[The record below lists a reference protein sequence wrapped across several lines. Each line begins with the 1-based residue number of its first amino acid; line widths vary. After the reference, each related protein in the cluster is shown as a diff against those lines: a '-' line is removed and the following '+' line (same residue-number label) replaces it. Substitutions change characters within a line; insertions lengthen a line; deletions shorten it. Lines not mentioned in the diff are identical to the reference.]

1 MYLRLNNG
9 ENELTLASVVKEIA
23 TRWRSS
29 SPKINK
35 RASERASERASR
47 KDNMTKILLSDLVK
61 KVNKE
66 NTPPEGWTEE
76 AKEGARIAASIGHEL
91 SDFSDS
97 GDDLEEL
104 ADIMNL
110 DSPRYD
116 NLKKKG

>member
-1 MYLRLNNG
+1 
-9 ENELTLASVVKEIA
+9 
-23 TRWRSS
+23 
-29 SPKINK
+29 
-35 RASERASERASR
+35 
-47 KDNMTKILLSDLVK
+47 MTKTTLSKLIK

-76 AKEGARIAASIGHEL
+76 AKAGASQAAAIGLSL
-91 SDFSDS
+91 SDLDDS
-97 GDDLEEL
+97 GDMAAEL

>member
-1 MYLRLNNG
+1 MKKKNRLV
-9 ENELTLASVVKEIA
+9 L
-23 TRWRSS
+23 
-29 SPKINK
+29 PKKAINQFI
-35 RASERASERASR
+35 EGV
-47 KDNMTKILLSDLVK
+47 DNA
-61 KVNKE
+61 
-66 NTPPEGWTEE
+66 PPEGWTEE

>member
-1 MYLRLNNG
+1 M
-9 ENELTLASVVKEIA
+9 TK
-23 TRWRSS
+23 
-29 SPKINK
+29 KINK
-35 RASERASERASR
+35 DLERFKTLTQFKQTS
-47 KDNMTKILLSDLVK
+47 
-61 KVNKE
+61 
-66 NTPPEGWTEE
+66 PEGWTEE
-76 AKEGARIAASIGHEL
+76 AKEGAKHAAALGHEL